1 MTLRRAALT
10 LIVASLVAGAL
21 SAGQQAARFVKE
33 IPWQGGGGWLKS
45 DLHVHSTFSDGGQSI
60 EAIATRAEAAGCDVI
75 AITDHS
81 DRDRKGATK
90 EYFAAIAAA
99 RRAHPRL
106 IILAGVEWN
115 IPPAAGDEHVVVLV
129 HPSVEG
135 KLEEFK
141 ERFDDYERPTREA
154 SLAAEGLRWLATNA
168 TVEGILPVAINEHPS
183 RKDTTAGQN
192 VADFERWRSVNTV
205 VVGFSG
211 AAGHQG
217 DTPVGSY
224 TGTFKLIDRW
234 DPLAAELGGA
244 WDTLLGKGLDVWA
257 ASAPSDFHT
266 EDPKDINDF
275 WPGEF
280 SETWIDA
287 PTRDASGVLRAL
299 RAGAF
304 FGAHGRI
311 VRAAQLTVSASGL
324 SRPARSGETIS
335 VSPGTAVTISLQMEI
350 PPKAWAPGANQ
361 IDEVEIIAVTAAG
374 ARVLA
379 RGRPTGTATAN
390 FSTKAPVPATGFVL
404 RARGYR
410 VLAPGDRLAF
420 YVNPIRIVTGAK

>member
-1 MTLRRAALT
+1 MTLLRAALT
-10 LIVASLVAGAL
+10 VTVAALFAGAL
-21 SAGQQAARFVKE
+21 SAGQQATRFVTE
-33 IPWQGGGGWLKS
+33 IPWQPSSGWLKA
-45 DLHVHSTFSDGGQSI
+45 DLHVHSTFSDGGRSI
-60 EAIATRAEAAGCDVI
+60 EDIAARAAAAGCDVI
-75 AITDHS
+75 AITDHT
-81 DRDRKGATK
+81 DHDRKGATT

-106 IILAGVEWN
+106 IILGGVEWN

-129 HPSVEG
+129 HPSVEE
-135 KLEEFK
+135 KLAEFK
-141 ERFDDYERPTREA
+141 ARFDDYERPTREPA
-154 SLAAEGLRWLATNA
+154 LAAEGLRWLATNA
-168 TVEGILPVAINEHPS
+168 TVDSILPVAINEHPS

-217 DTPVGSY
+217 DTPLGSY
-224 TGTFKLIDRW
+224 TGTFKLTDRW

-244 WDTLLGKGLDVWA
+244 WDTLLGKGIDVWA
-257 ASAPSDFHT
+257 AAAPSDFHT
-266 EDPKDINDF
+266 EDPKDLNDF

-280 SETWIDA
+280 SETWIDS
-287 PTRDASGVLRAL
+287 PTRDAAGVLRAL

-304 FGAHGRI
+304 FGAHGQI
-311 VRAAQLTVSASGL
+311 VRAAQLTVTAAGL
-324 SRPARSGETIS
+324 SRPARSGERIS
-335 VSPGTAVTISLQMEI
+335 VASGTVVTVSLQMEI

-361 IDEVEIIAVTAAG
+361 IDEVQIIGVSATG

-379 RGRPTGTATAN
+379 SGRPTGAPSAT
-390 FSTKAPVPATGFVL
+390 FSTKVPVPPGGLVV

-410 VLAPGDRLAF
+410 VISPGDRLAF
-420 YVNPIRIVTGAK
+420 YVNPIRIVTK